1 MWGIVKKVILFC
13 VFLPFLFIGS
23 QEQSRPEG
31 QLIQAFK
38 KVGVEPERYVLHYGN
53 RLHRAMSRQEIEE
66 WTQALS
72 RSFNIG
78 PAERNDEF
86 DGIKF
91 SAEGIIEQN
100 ILVKMVVIND
110 EPSEAL
116 NHPYLSIQLEGKGSD
131 RENWQA
137 ARDHVTRV
145 LLNHGITPS
154 YHYSV
159 QGSRPVQNEQ
169 EEYLLAEIFRLLK
182 AEEVEAMHTDH
193 TISISA
199 LSPLLP
205 AGIKTRGGM
214 MNMQAA
220 VRMNQDAHRMVITL
234 GTPIITIEY

>member
-1 MWGIVKKVILFC
+1 MWKKMILFC
-13 VFLPFLFIGS
+13 AFLPLLFIGS
-23 QEQSRPEG
+23 QEQPQPEG
-31 QLIQAFK
+31 HLLKAFK

-53 RLHRAMSRQEIEE
+53 RMHRAMSPEEIEE
-66 WTQALS
+66 WTRALG
-72 RSFNIG
+72 RSLNTG
-78 PAERNDEF
+78 PVEINDEL

-91 SAEGIIEQN
+91 SAEGAIERN

-110 EPSEAL
+110 EPSKAQI
-116 NHPYLSIQLEGKGSD
+116 HPYLSIQLAGNGNN
-131 RENWQA
+131 RESFQA
-137 ARDHVTRV
+137 ARDQVTRV
-145 LLNHGITPS
+145 LLNYEITPI

-159 QGSRPVQNEQ
+159 QGSRPVKNEH
-169 EEYLLAEIFRLLK
+169 EEHLLAEIFQQLR
-182 AEEVEAMHTDH
+182 AEEVEAMRTDH

-220 VRMNQDAHRMVITL
+220 VRMNRDAHRMVVTL